1 MRKDGPIWSL
11 GTMSGTSLD
20 GVDAAMVLT
29 DGVSIEDFGPSA
41 FRPYSPAEQAI
52 LRAAL
57 GQWPGDP
64 AVAAAAEVVENAH
77 AELLSRF
84 TGAEL
89 LGFHGQTL
97 AHDPAERGTHQC
109 GNGAILAELLGLPT
123 VWDFRSADVTMGGQG
138 APLAPFY
145 HFALARRI
153 GAAEPVAF
161 LNLGG
166 VGNLTWVDPRAIG
179 PEAPDALFAFD
190 TGPANAPLNDLMLSR
205 RGLSHDAD
213 GALAQQ
219 GSADEAFVAEV
230 MTDPWFDLSPPKS
243 LDRNDFA
250 GLLDHLDMMAD
261 ADAAATLTAIAAAAV
276 AAGQIHFPAPV
287 SRILVTGGGRLN
299 PALMAELRRRIPAT
313 ILAVEEVG
321 LDGDMLEAQAFA
333 FLAVRVLRGLPTSG
347 PTTTGTPALVGGGQV
362 SRPGTGTGNTTAT
375 GTGLKPSA
383 QP

>member
-1 MRKDGPIWSL
+1 MRKDGAIWTL
-11 GTMSGTSLD
+11 GAMSGTSLD
-20 GVDAAMVLT
+20 GVDAAMLLT
-29 DGVSIEDFGPSA
+29 DGVTIEDFGPSA
-41 FRPYSPAEQAI
+41 FRPYSAEEQAI

-109 GNGAILAELLGLPT
+109 GNGAILAQLLDLTT

-145 HFALARRI
+145 HFALARHI
-153 GAAEPVAF
+153 GATEPVAF

-166 VGNLTWVDPRAIG
+166 VGNLTWVDPGANG
-179 PEAPDALFAFD
+179 PDTPGALYAFD
-190 TGPANAPLNDLMLSR
+190 TGPANAPLNDLMLGR
-205 RGLSHDAD
+205 LGLSHDAG
-213 GALAQQ
+213 GALAAQ
-219 GSADEAFVAEV
+219 GTVDEDFVAEV
-230 MTDPWFDLSPPKS
+230 MTDPWFNLVPPKS

-250 GLLDHLDMMAD
+250 GLLDHLDMRSD

-276 AAGQIHFPAPV
+276 AFGQVHLPAPV

-299 PALMAELRRRIPAT
+299 PTLMAELRRRLPAE
-313 ILAVEEVG
+313 ILAVEDVG

-333 FLAVRVLRGLPTSG
+333 YLAVRVLRGMPTSC
-347 PTTTGTPALVGGGQV
+347 PTTTGTPALVGGGQI
-362 SRPGTGTGNTTAT
+362 SRPGAAT
-375 GTGLKPSA
+375 GGPVPSLPRA
-383 QP
+383 RA